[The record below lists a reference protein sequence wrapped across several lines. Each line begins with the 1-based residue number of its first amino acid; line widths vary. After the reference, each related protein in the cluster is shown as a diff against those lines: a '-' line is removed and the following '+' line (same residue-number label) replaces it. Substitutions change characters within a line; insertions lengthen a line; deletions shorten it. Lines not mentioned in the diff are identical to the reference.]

1 MRRLITATAIIL
13 LAAGCSGEQ
22 TPNTPTPT
30 TQSATVT
37 TSHTPAGPPP
47 LEPTAQQWV
56 NDSNTNLGGDYT
68 NHIRKYATPDCA
80 DFILSLDDNTD
91 QQPTRLVSV
100 NQTGTTGTTVT
111 ALRDDPTDTGS
122 TVNWTYLN
130 GRWQYTCDGIFG

>member
-1 MRRLITATAIIL
+1 MRRLLTATAITL
-13 LAAGCSGEQ
+13 LAAGCSAEQ

-30 TQSATVT
+30 SSTSAAVT
-37 TSHTPAGPPP
+37 TSPAGPPP
-47 LEPTAQQWV
+47 LKPTAQQWV
-56 NDSNTNLGGDYT
+56 NDSNNNLGGDYT
-68 NHIRKYATPDCA
+68 NHIRTYATPDCA

-100 NQTGTTGTTVT
+100 HQTGNTGTTVT

-122 TVNWTYLN
+122 TVNWTYRD